1 MRWGHGVGLAD
12 VLLAVTLYMVTGFGI
27 AAGFHR
33 LSRSFTVSSSLNFVN
48 DLEPGFYSHRK
59 QAAPSFMS
67 HSEKGRSP
75 QDHVLGCGVLHDIFG
90 FTPV

>member
-1 MRWGHGVGLAD
+1 MASAVAMRWGHGVGLAD

-48 DLEPGFYSHRK
+48 DHGAGIYSHRK
-59 QAAPSFMS
+59 KAAPSFMPPS
-67 HSEKGRSP
+67 GAAGTSRR
-75 QDHVLGCGVLHDIFG
+75 
-90 FTPV
+90 

>member
-33 LSRSFTVSSSLNFVN
+33 LSLNPPRNYFPLKKSS
-48 DLEPGFYSHRK
+48 
-59 QAAPSFMS
+59 
-67 HSEKGRSP
+67 
-75 QDHVLGCGVLHDIFG
+75 
-90 FTPV
+90 